1 MPPPLPPRPP
11 APAHTP
17 TAPSPPPLP
26 PRPPAR
32 EDPPTA
38 PWTSPSAS
46 PPTGS
51 LNHIPILL
59 GIPTD
64 STSSETAL
72 GASGRDAALRLRRR
86 QAESALR
93 LRHDCGAR

>member
-1 MPPPLPPRPP
+1 MPLP
-11 APAHTP
+11 
-17 TAPSPPPLP
+17 LP
-26 PRPPAR
+26 HRPPAR

-46 PPTGS
+46 SPTGS

-72 GASGRDAALRLRRR
+72 AGARRR
-86 QAESALR
+86 NLPLALHLIDIDGFKQINDGFGHAGGDALLVEISNR
-93 LRHDCGAR
+93 MQSC